1 MCGAVIDMALN
12 KSVKGDFCN
21 AKGLALILVLW
32 VLSLLSII
40 ATGFVFSTRTNT
52 ILSGN
57 MVNMARAEA
66 LADAGVHRA
75 FYELQSPEK
84 FPASW
89 SADGRVHRW
98 EFQEGIVL
106 IIVSDESA
114 KIDINTANNE
124 LLKALFRYAGLDE
137 QGAAAL
143 LDAVLDWRD
152 DDSLRRP
159 YGAEAEDYAAAGLAY
174 TPTNG
179 RFRSI
184 GELRQVLG
192 MTDSFYKRIE
202 GLITVYSDKPG
213 FNSAIAS
220 REILLLIPGAD
231 PAQVDAFL
239 ETRQASPV
247 GQPKSIFLPAQPFH
261 SDDSKV
267 YSVHGEARL
276 ADGTTFIRE
285 AVVRFTP
292 LPGRPPITYLAWR
305 APNVSRQDSAEELL
319 SPKTQHGK

>member
-1 MCGAVIDMALN
+1 MVFRKDWSDLRRAN
-12 KSVKGDFCN
+12 
-21 AKGLALILVLW
+21 GLALVLVLW

-52 ILSGN
+52 TLSSN
-57 MVNMARAEA
+57 LISMARAEA

-75 FYELQSPEK
+75 FYELQIPGVQTD
-84 FPASW
+84 SW
-89 SADGRVHRW
+89 KADGRPHLW
-98 EFQEGIVL
+98 EFQDGVILVV
-106 IIVSDESA
+106 VSDESA

-137 QGAAAL
+137 QGGVAL

-152 DDSLRRP
+152 EDSLRRP
-159 YGAEAEDYAAAGLAY
+159 QGAEAEDYAAAGLAY

-192 MTDSFYKRIE
+192 MTNDLYRRMA

-213 FNSAIAS
+213 FNSAIAA
-220 REILLLIPGAD
+220 REMLLLLPGAD
-231 PAQVDAFL
+231 PVQVDAFIAAR
-239 ETRQASPV
+239 EVIPA
-247 GQPKSIFLPAQPFH
+247 GMPKPIFPLAQPFH

-267 YSVHGEARL
+267 YSVRAEARL
-276 ADGTTFIRE
+276 ADKTIFIRE
-285 AVVRFTP
+285 AVVRLST
-292 LPGRPPITYLAWR
+292 LPGHQITYLAWR
-305 APNVSRQDSAEELL
+305 APSASRQEDAEELL
-319 SPKTQHGK
+319 SPKAQNGK

>member
-1 MCGAVIDMALN
+1 MCRAVIGMALN
-12 KSVKGDFCN
+12 KSVGGGLCKD
-21 AKGLALILVLW
+21 KGLALILVLW

-52 ILSGN
+52 TLSGN
-57 MVNMARAEA
+57 IVNMARAEA

-75 FYELQSPEK
+75 FYELQVPGML
-84 FPASW
+84 PDSW
-89 SADGRVHRW
+89 KADGQLHLW
-98 EFQEGIVL
+98 EFQDGLILIV
-106 IIVSDESA
+106 VSDESA

-137 QGAAAL
+137 QGGVAL

-192 MTDSFYKRIE
+192 MSDGFYKRIE
-202 GLITVYSDKPG
+202 DLITVYSDKPG
-213 FNSAIAS
+213 FNSAIAA

-231 PAQVDAFL
+231 PTQVDAFL
-239 ETRQASPV
+239 ESRQITPV
-247 GQPKSIFLPAQPFH
+247 GQLKSIFPPAQPFH

-267 YSVHGEARL
+267 YSVHAEARL

-285 AVVRFTP
+285 AVVRFSP
-292 LPGRPPITYLAWR
+292 LPGRPISYLAWR
-305 APNVSRQDSAEELL
+305 APNVSRQDSAEGLL

>member
-1 MCGAVIDMALN
+1 MRRAVIDIALR
-12 KSVKGDFCN
+12 KEFLGDRRKT
-21 AKGLALILVLW
+21 KGLALVLVLW

-40 ATGFVFSTRTNT
+40 ATGFVFSTRANT
-52 ILSGN
+52 TLSGN
-57 MVNMARAEA
+57 MINMVRAEA

-75 FYELQSPEK
+75 FYELQIPVMSPE
-84 FPASW
+84 SW
-89 SADGRVHRW
+89 KADGRTHLW
-98 EFQEGIVL
+98 EFQDAVIQVT
-106 IIVSDESA
+106 VSDEAA

-137 QGAAAL
+137 EGGVAL

-159 YGAEAEDYAAAGLAY
+159 HGAEAEDYAAAGLAY

-192 MTDSFYKRIE
+192 VTDGLYKRME
-202 GLITVYSDKPG
+202 GLITAYSDKPG

-220 REILLLIPGAD
+220 REMLLLMPGAD
-231 PAQVDAFL
+231 PVQVDAFVAAR
-239 ETRQASPV
+239 ETILA
-247 GQPKSIFLPAQPFH
+247 GQPKPIFPQAQPFH

-267 YSVHGEARL
+267 YSIQAVARL
-276 ADGTTFIRE
+276 ADGITFIRE
-285 AVVRFTP
+285 AVVRFSP
-292 LPGRPPITYLAWR
+292 LPGRPISYLAWR
-305 APNVSRQDSAEELL
+305 APSVSRQETADILL
-319 SPKTQHGK
+319 FPKTQNGK